1 MPVPMMKRWDIHDL
15 IPPEVDILLAG
26 YSPFM
31 RQLLN
36 NRGITDPELAE
47 VYLRQQ
53 GALYDPFLLLGMD
66 VLVERLWK
74 AVDSK
79 EKIVIYGDY
88 DVDGVT
94 AAVVLVQLLQRLE
107 ADVCAYIPDRFEEG
121 YGLNKDALDRLF
133 ADGNQLV
140 VTVDCGIRSLHE
152 ADHARRLGLDLV
164 MTDHHEPGLVLPDAM
179 VVICQKQPGDTYPD
193 KNLSG
198 VGLAYKIVQ
207 AMLAKRAVDGIE
219 ASDWVDLVA
228 VGTVSDVVPLLG
240 ENRTLVKS
248 GLKAIRNA
256 SRQGLFSLAQIA
268 GLNIA
273 TLSARDI
280 GFGLGP
286 RLNAAGRLESALAAF
301 DLLINTDVAVIG
313 MLAQQLDDQNGIRQQ
328 MTKKLQIEAEIQIQ
342 QASEQFLIFAIFPE
356 IDVNN
361 PDVENG
367 DRTERNI
374 TGVVGLAAG
383 RLTELYYRPVVVGAQ
398 GRDFTRASCRS
409 IPEFHI
415 THALDQCADLLER
428 HGGHAMAAGFTVR
441 NENIEKLALRL
452 QEIAREELGD
462 LDLAPRMRADLDLPL
477 GHLKGAGIRELLAD
491 IDQLEPCGERNPGA
505 VFVTRDLEV
514 VGFKRIGK
522 DQSHLR
528 LTVKTSGG
536 IFDGI
541 AFRMGDWGDHL
552 KVGVKVDLLYG
563 LERNFF
569 NGVERLQLNVRDIHL
584 VQSIDKAVFD

>member
-1 MPVPMMKRWDIHDL
+1 MMKRWDIHDL

-286 RLNAAGRLESALAAF
+286 RLNAAG
-301 DLLINTDVAVIG
+301 
-313 MLAQQLDDQNGIRQQ
+313 
-328 MTKKLQIEAEIQIQ
+328 
-342 QASEQFLIFAIFPE
+342 
-356 IDVNN
+356 
-361 PDVENG
+361 
-367 DRTERNI
+367 
-374 TGVVGLAAG
+374 
-383 RLTELYYRPVVVGAQ
+383 
-398 GRDFTRASCRS
+398 
-409 IPEFHI
+409 
-415 THALDQCADLLER
+415 
-428 HGGHAMAAGFTVR
+428 
-441 NENIEKLALRL
+441 
-452 QEIAREELGD
+452 
-462 LDLAPRMRADLDLPL
+462 
-477 GHLKGAGIRELLAD
+477 
-491 IDQLEPCGERNPGA
+491 
-505 VFVTRDLEV
+505 
-514 VGFKRIGK
+514 
-522 DQSHLR
+522 
-528 LTVKTSGG
+528 
-536 IFDGI
+536 
-541 AFRMGDWGDHL
+541 
-552 KVGVKVDLLYG
+552 
-563 LERNFF
+563 
-569 NGVERLQLNVRDIHL
+569 
-584 VQSIDKAVFD
+584 